1 MLLRLLLCCFV
12 FVYFFVLVLFLKFVN
27 YFVLQIEMNDGMNRL
42 CFSLLLVKK
51 YNVYSLEEL
60 ADQ

>member
-1 MLLRLLLCCFV
+1 
-12 FVYFFVLVLFLKFVN
+12 
-27 YFVLQIEMNDGMNRL
+27 MNDGMNGL